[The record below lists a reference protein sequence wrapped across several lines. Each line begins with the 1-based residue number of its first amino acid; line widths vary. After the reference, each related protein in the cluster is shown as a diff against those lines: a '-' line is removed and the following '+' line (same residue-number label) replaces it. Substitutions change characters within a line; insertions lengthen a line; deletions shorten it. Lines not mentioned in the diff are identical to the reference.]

1 MKGLG
6 YVIWLIALVGLVAAC
21 QAAPELRVEDPER
34 VPVGGSVEIPI
45 VLEGAVNGL
54 SGYNLTVTLSDP
66 ACVEVSAVS
75 FPAWA
80 SLHRGGA
87 VPAGATWIEAVDLG
101 GGAEGNGTSVALGTI
116 TLRGIRDGPADLVIA
131 PVRIQDDTGRSYQV
145 SEVKTGLSVGSHPE
159 SSGHSGS
166 SSSSSSSPGA
176 AVTTPQPTT
185 ATETLP
191 TEESTQTVTTSEAP
205 ATMTGTPEETAQAQG
220 APPFL
225 IVLIIVAL
233 IFGFIMREKK
243 E

>member
-21 QAAPELRVEDPER
+21 QAAPELRVEDPGR

-45 VLEGAVNGL
+45 TLEGAEAGL

-80 SLHRGGA
+80 PLHRGGA
-87 VPAGATWIEAVDLG
+87 VPAGTTWIEAVDLG
-101 GGAEGNGTSVALGTI
+101 DRAEGNGTSVALGTI

-131 PVRIQDDTGRSYQV
+131 PVRVQDDTGTSYQI
-145 SEVKTGLSVGSHPE
+145 SEVKTALSIGSASGSQPG

-166 SSSSSSSPGA
+166 SGSSSVPAA
-176 AVTTPQPTT
+176 AVTTPQPTV
-185 ATETLP
+185 
-191 TEESTQTVTTSEAP
+191 TEESTQTVTTSEVP
-205 ATMTGTPEETAQAQG
+205 ATVTGTPEETTPAQG
-220 APPFL
+220 ASPFL
-225 IVLIIVAL
+225 VVLIIAAL